1 MNGWKKLELFST
13 ISKKH
18 IESLDQTGLEYNL
31 LKYGIDNNGPCCSDH
46 DLLNAFKD
54 AINSSMNE
62 SDLYQAIEHICMEY
76 CSSITANE

>member
-18 IESLDQTGLEYNL
+18 IESLDQTGLEFNL

-46 DLLNAFKD
+46 DLLNAFKN
-54 AINSSMNE
+54 AITSSMNE

>member
-46 DLLNAFKD
+46 DLLNAFKN
-54 AINSSMNE
+54 AITSSMNE

>member
-54 AINSSMNE
+54 AITSSMNE

>member
-46 DLLNAFKD
+46 DLLNALKD

>member
-46 DLLNAFKD
+46 ALLHAFKD
-54 AINSSMNE
+54 AINSSVNE
-62 SDLYQAIEHICMEY
+62 SDLYQTIETICEEY
-76 CSSITANE
+76 CTYLKSNG